1 MVMHRSSQH
10 KGLTEVFS
18 RAAVRPRPRLAS
30 QHGFTLLE
38 LIVVISIILI
48 LAAIGAGRYYQ
59 SVIRAREAVLHQDL
73 QDMRKAIQDYT
84 RDKECG
90 PSSLSDLAGTYL
102 NRVPEDPMTGA
113 ADWTTDN
120 TDLLIDPDQTCSGI
134 TDVHSSSDKSSP
146 FENTPYNSW

>member
-1 MVMHRSSQH
+1 MFSSPFHRENSNQ
-10 KGLTEVFS
+10 LQRDEVRS
-18 RAAVRPRPRLAS
+18 RRHIRR

-38 LIVVISIILI
+38 LMVVMVIIVI

-84 RDKECG
+84 HDKECG
-90 PSSLSDLAGTYL
+90 PSSLSDLVGTYL
-102 NRVPEDPMTGA
+102 NRIPEDPMTGA
-113 ADWTTDN
+113 ADWTPDS
-120 TDLLIDPDQTCSGI
+120 TDLLADPDQTCSGI
-134 TDVHSSSDKSSP
+134 TDVRSSSDKTSP

>member
-1 MVMHRSSQH
+1 MHYSSLQRVPMAH
-10 KGLTEVFS
+10 FH
-18 RAAVRPRPRLAS
+18 RAGTRPGRRLAH
-30 QHGFTLLE
+30 QRGFTLLE
-38 LIVVISIILI
+38 LMIVMAIIII

-84 RDKECG
+84 HDKECG

-102 NRVPEDPMTGA
+102 NRIPEDPMTGA

-120 TDLLIDPDQTCSGI
+120 TDLLVDPDQTCSGI
-134 TDVHSSSDKSSP
+134 TDVHSSSDKISP